1 MTTIAPSRSGGASLS
16 PLDRRHCHFLGDWC
30 PRCSPLAEQAD
41 SRVRLTTYAEPEAVE
56 WSGGRRVTTSY
67 RCACCGHQWSRAD
80 LYDAASAGF
89 GADRPYRRGA
99 A

>member
-1 MTTIAPSRSGGASLS
+1 MTTITPTPIDRSSGFLS
-16 PLDRRHCHFLGDWC
+16 DYC
-30 PRCSPLAEQAD
+30 PRCCPAGHHEPDRQTRMHALFEPD
-41 SRVRLTTYAEPEAVE
+41 SVS
-56 WSGGRRVTTSY
+56 WDGGRRVTTSY